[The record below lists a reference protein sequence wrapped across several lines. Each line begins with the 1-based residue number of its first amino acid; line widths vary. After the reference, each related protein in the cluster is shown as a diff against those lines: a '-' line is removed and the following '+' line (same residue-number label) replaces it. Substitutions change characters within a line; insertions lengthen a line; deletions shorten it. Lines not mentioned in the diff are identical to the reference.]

1 MHLGSAVSSCS
12 VIVFVF
18 GFVFVCISLSLS
30 LPTFLLC
37 QVKSI
42 CNDEDLVVVD
52 VVQEEELKENMMMM
66 TWLYLCRRRSG
77 KITSIPRLTTG
88 KSKRQIVPCQ
98 SLIIK
103 RLMTS
108 SQKLLRL
115 RHSSSQIFKKDNEH
129 FIERKFACI

>member
-1 MHLGSAVSSCS
+1 M
-12 VIVFVF
+12 
-18 GFVFVCISLSLS
+18 
-30 LPTFLLC
+30 
-37 QVKSI
+37 
-42 CNDEDLVVVD
+42 VVLD
-52 VVQEEELKENMMMM
+52 VVQEEEWKDKKHSKTDNDDDDDDDNDNDDDLVYLM
-66 TWLYLCRRRSG
+66 LCRRRSG

-115 RHSSSQIFKKDNEH
+115 RLLKYLKKIMNISLKGCLNAFE
-129 FIERKFACI
+129 CILSG